1 MNPEDPA
8 LPTYEW
14 LQRVN
19 NALFGESEQA
29 AKPRKPG
36 IFYSIVPMRLRSTWQ
51 KDEETGLYKAKALI
65 MSPKSKKE
73 KIVDV
78 FSLAAGSPPEGD
90 PYEWTF
96 YAVWRGRWETLQQPV
111 EHKPY
116 IAGDAISIGVYD
128 STLGGIPVV
137 NMGVTNAQIAGES
150 RQEKKTLY
158 FSPIWFKWIPSSLDV
173 VGKREVAIN
182 AKVVEVVTKA
192 PEMKIKGEAVKVVTD
207 IDSQGNPIYRY
218 IAVNQTIEQTEATVE
233 KIVVLKGAIS

>member
-36 IFYSIVPMRLRSTWQ
+36 IFYSIVPMRLRSAWQ
-51 KDEETGLYKAKALI
+51 KDEETGLYKATALI

-128 STLGGIPVV
+128 SDLKGIPVV

-150 RQEKKTLY
+150 RKETKTLY
-158 FSPIWFKWIPSSLDV
+158 FSPIWFKWIQSSLDIA
-173 VGKREVAIN
+173 GKREVAIN
-182 AKVVEVVTKA
+182 AKAIDVITKA
-192 PEMKIKGEAVKVVTD
+192 PEIKITSRAVRVVTG
-207 IDSQGNPIYRY
+207 IDAQGAPEYTYIPI
-218 IAVNQTIEQTEATVE
+218 NSIEQTEATVE
-233 KIVVLKGAIS
+233 KVVVLKGAIS

>member
-8 LPTYEW
+8 LPSLSW

-19 NALFGESEQA
+19 DALFGETEQA

-36 IFYSIVPMRLRSTWQ
+36 IFYSVVPMRLLSVW
-51 KDEETGLYKAKALI
+51 KLDDETGLYKAKAKIL
-65 MSPKSKKE
+65 SPKSKKD

-111 EHKPY
+111 DKKPY
-116 IAGDAISIGVYD
+116 VAGDGISIGVYD
-128 STLGGIPVV
+128 SNLKGIPVV

-150 RQEKKTLY
+150 RQESKTLY
-158 FSPIWFKWIPSSLDV
+158 FSPIWFKWIPSSLDIA
-173 VGKREVAIN
+173 GKREIAVK
-182 AKVVEVVTKA
+182 AKTVDVVTGSPSIEVTYGA
-192 PEMKIKGEAVKVVTD
+192 EFVVTD
-207 IDSQGNPIYRY
+207 VVDGNAKKIPISFVKG
-218 IAVNQTIEQTEATVE
+218 IKVTDGATK
-233 KIVVLKGAIS
+233 KIVTLVGGIGE